1 MKLFLKIALCIAIIS
16 ACLFVVG
23 LFTGYQVDNDFSTD
37 NKYLIKTSFGWSYD
51 NPEGSSCT
59 AVSEIYIGFPFVHTV
74 GGCAMNG
81 VNITAFIL
89 DVLSGLLFFAGFIG
103 VFWLIYYY
111 LFRKLQ
117 NKQ

>member
-1 MKLFLKIALCIAIIS
+1 MKTSHKIALSIAIIS
-16 ACLFVVG
+16 ACIFVVG
-23 LFTGYQVDNDFSTD
+23 LFTGYQVNNDFSTD
-37 NKYLIKTSFGWSYD
+37 NKYPIKTSFGWSYD
-51 NPEGSSCT
+51 SPEGASCL
-59 AVSEIYIGFPFVHTV
+59 AASERYTGFPFVHTV

-89 DVLSGLLFFAGFIG
+89 DVLSGLLFFAGIIG